1 MIPLLIGALLP
12 TIMHERTDSVV
23 VAGHCRQK
31 SRDRERDRQVR
42 VLEPLGSFCFAI
54 GKRHIMA
61 RQSASRCRGSGAE
74 THTQVVG
81 VAFVVTLP
89 LVLGYSVPPRV
100 FRSITFALVVNIG
113 PVP

>member
-1 MIPLLIGALLP
+1 MTDLSDDP
-12 TIMHERTDSVV
+12 TFDWRV
-23 VAGHCRQK
+23 VADHHAREDGFCCRCWPLSAEK
-31 SRDRERDRQVR
+31 SRQRERDRQVR

-61 RQSASRCRGSGAE
+61 RQSASRCRGSRAE

-89 LVLGYSVPPRV
+89 LALGYSVPPVCFDQSLLR
-100 FRSITFALVVNIG
+100 LL
-113 PVP
+113 